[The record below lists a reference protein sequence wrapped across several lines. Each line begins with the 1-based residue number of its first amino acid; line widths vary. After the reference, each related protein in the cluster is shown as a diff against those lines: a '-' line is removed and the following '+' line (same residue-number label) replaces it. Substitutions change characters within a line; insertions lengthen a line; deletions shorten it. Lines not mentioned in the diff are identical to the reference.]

1 MKKTGRYVIGALL
14 GAYFLLSS
22 PVCTER
28 GYRFQ
33 KYDSNA
39 IQKYDFSVPL
49 HKKLTKSLV
58 HVRLSDED

>member
-1 MKKTGRYVIGALL
+1 MKKTGRYLVGALL

-28 GYRFQ
+28 GYKIQNYDTYIMQ
-33 KYDSNA
+33 KD
-39 IQKYDFSVPL
+39 DFSPPL